1 MSLEEELKQI
11 NEILKTNLIRQV
23 KIKFEKRKI
32 IILNILNNGNSKR

>member
-11 NEILKTNLIRQV
+11 DAILKTNLIRPV